1 MKIDSATLKEAIA
14 TYEERKRELIGDD
27 PEERFRLKMEIKELL
42 HTVEF
47 AELINERFKNL
58 QTGGAE

>member
-1 MKIDSATLKEAIA
+1 MLIETAKLKEAIA

-27 PEERFRLKMEIKELL
+27 TEERFRLKMEIQELR
-42 HTVEF
+42 HTLEL

-58 QTGGAE
+58 